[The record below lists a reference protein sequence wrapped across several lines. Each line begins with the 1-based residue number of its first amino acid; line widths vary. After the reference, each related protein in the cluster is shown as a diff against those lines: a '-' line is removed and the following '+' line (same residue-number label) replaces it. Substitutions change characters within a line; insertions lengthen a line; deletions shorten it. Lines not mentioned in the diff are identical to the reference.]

1 MTDTL
6 TSKPAS
12 GVPQLAP
19 GVELIGEYQG
29 HGFKETPYLAR
40 RADGQVIQLSHL
52 LYLVAAQV
60 DGQRSFEEIAA
71 RVTEEFGRD
80 VSADNIDLLLEKK
93 LRPLGVVADED
104 GSVPEKLERASPL
117 LELKFRVGL
126 VSERAVRAI
135 TAVFWPLFLPPVIV
149 AVFGGLIA
157 FDVWLFFHH
166 GLLQS
171 VEQILYQPSLIFAFF
186 LLETLEGCFHEFGH
200 ASACRYGGAK
210 PGKLGVGIYL
220 IFFVYY
226 SDVTDSYRLNKAG
239 RLRTDLGGMYFDA
252 VFSLATAGAYFLTG
266 FEPLLILA
274 FFSQLD
280 ALDEFT
286 PFARFDGY
294 YVISDWIGVPD
305 LFSRIRPILL
315 SAIPGRRVDER
326 VTEMKPWARAVVTV
340 WVLTTVPILMISLV
354 LLVIYGP
361 TLLAAAWRSVGMQ
374 WGAVSRAFEAGTFA
388 DIAAG
393 LIQIGVLL
401 SPVIGVALFV
411 GLIVSRLA
419 SRLGG
424 SRATAEAA
432 TAGGATAEGATAEG
446 ATAEGA
452 TAEAATAE
460 AATADRETSARTG
473 SGRGGSIGRQ
483 RGPLLRA
490 GFAGLLLA
498 LVATAAG
505 LMLYAWSPQGGYGP
519 IQRVER
525 ATLQGSGI
533 FAVPEIP
540 ADGSAQAPEEQASKA
555 PPNDGKATT
564 DGKATA
570 DGGVEAGE
578 PSRAARPDTG
588 REAGEPSRAAR
599 PDTGRKAGDNAAAA
613 SSVAPSAPSAPAPSS
628 APPSGEQGTSAQKA
642 PAAPQGTPSKPA
654 PSLAPPSPSGEQ
666 GAPTIP
672 WGEPAHVEPAT
683 ALAEPAVRAATP
695 KNPAS
700 AARQTPVGPGA
711 ANAPLPPAR

>member
-1 MTDTL
+1 
-6 TSKPAS
+6 
-12 GVPQLAP
+12 
-19 GVELIGEYQG
+19 
-29 HGFKETPYLAR
+29 
-40 RADGQVIQLSHL
+40 
-52 LYLVAAQV
+52 
-60 DGQRSFEEIAA
+60 
-71 RVTEEFGRD
+71 
-80 VSADNIDLLLEKK
+80 
-93 LRPLGVVADED
+93 
-104 GSVPEKLERASPL
+104 
-117 LELKFRVGL
+117 
-126 VSERAVRAI
+126 
-135 TAVFWPLFLPPVIV
+135 
-149 AVFGGLIA
+149 
-157 FDVWLFFHH
+157 
-166 GLLQS
+166 
-171 VEQILYQPSLIFAFF
+171 
-186 LLETLEGCFHEFGH
+186 
-200 ASACRYGGAK
+200 
-210 PGKLGVGIYL
+210 
-220 IFFVYY
+220 
-226 SDVTDSYRLNKAG
+226 
-239 RLRTDLGGMYFDA
+239 
-252 VFSLATAGAYFLTG
+252 
-266 FEPLLILA
+266 
-274 FFSQLD
+274 
-280 ALDEFT
+280 
-286 PFARFDGY
+286 
-294 YVISDWIGVPD
+294 
-305 LFSRIRPILL
+305 
-315 SAIPGRRVDER
+315 
-326 VTEMKPWARAVVTV
+326 
-340 WVLTTVPILMISLV
+340 MISLV

-361 TLLAAAWRSVGMQ
+361 TLLAAAWRSMGMQ

-432 TAGGATAEGATAEG
+432 TAGGTTAEGATAEA
-446 ATAEGA
+446 ATDRAA

-460 AATADRETSARTG
+460 AATADRESSARTG
-473 SGRGGSIGRQ
+473 SGRSGSIGRQ

-490 GFAGLLLA
+490 GFAGLLLV

-578 PSRAARPDTG
+578 PSRADKPDTG

-599 PDTGRKAGDNAAAA
+599 PDTGREADEPSRAARPDTGREAGDNAAAA
-613 SSVAPSAPSAPAPSS
+613 SSVAPSAPAPSL
-628 APPSGEQGTSAQKA
+628 APPSPSGERGTSAQKV
-642 PAAPQGTPSKPA
+642 PAASQGTPSKP
-654 PSLAPPSPSGEQ
+654 APPSPSGEQ

-683 ALAEPAVRAATP
+683 ALADPAVRAATP